1 MLFDSHAHLT
11 APDYSSDLETV
22 LSNARQASV
31 NGIIVIGSGYG
42 PANNATTVQLAE
54 RHENMWAAIGVHPHE
69 AKEDNTH
76 LQHEIIELAA
86 KDVVVA
92 IGEIGL
98 DFHYDNSPRPVQRQ
112 VFERYLQ
119 IAVEVGLPAV
129 VHSREAHGESLAML
143 RAADLPRA
151 GVMHC
156 FSGDL
161 ALAEKLIDLGF
172 YISIPGVVT
181 FPKAQEMHEV
191 AANIDLDRML
201 LETDCPFLAPAPKRG
216 KRNEPA
222 YVKHTA
228 AKVAELR
235 GISVEELGRATT
247 ANVERLFKIKVSPV
261 AD

>member
-11 APDYSSDLETV
+11 APDYANDLDQV
-22 LSNARQASV
+22 LTNARDASV
-31 NGIIVIGSGYG
+31 GGIIAIGSGYG
-42 PANNATTVQLAE
+42 PPNNAATVNLA
-54 RHENMWAAIGVHPHE
+54 RKHENMWATVGVHPHE
-69 AKEDNTH
+69 ASEDSKKV
-76 LQHEIIELAA
+76 QREIIELAGYE
-86 KDVVVA
+86 VVVA

-98 DFHYDNSPRPVQRQ
+98 DFHYDNSPRPVQRS
-112 VFERYLQ
+112 VFEQYLQ
-119 IAVEVGLPAV
+119 IAADLKLPAV

-143 RAADLPRA
+143 RAAKLPRA

-161 ALAEKLIDLGF
+161 SLAEKLIDIGF

-181 FPKAQEMHEV
+181 FPKAQEMQEV
-191 AANIDLDRML
+191 AANIDLDRL
-201 LETDCPFLAPAPKRG
+201 LIETDCPYLSPVPRRG

-235 GISVEELGRATT
+235 GMSEEELARKTT
-247 ANVERLFKIKVSPV
+247 ANVERLFNLKIS
-261 AD
+261 